1 MPLVRAITVTPDPI
15 GHKCSVTTKCNQP
28 ERNNGIYCLYSLA
41 MLCVMFPYVVYWPK
55 GCHVQ
60 MLDHCRHRNPVKR
73 STQCNRKVSL
83 QCVSTSSFLHYT
95 ISSLRNTRCCN
106 ERFYSF
112 VFVFVFLFSFL
123 LSLIFIFFRFILIF
137 IFKFPCSKPFK
148 EGNKGKR

>member
-1 MPLVRAITVTPDPI
+1 MHLLFFTCLFVCLLA
-15 GHKCSVTTKCNQP
+15 VTTKCNQP

-83 QCVSTSSFLHYT
+83 QCVSASSFLHYT

-112 VFVFVFLFSFL
+112 VFVFVFLLSFL
-123 LSLIFIFFRFILIF
+123 LSFFDF
-137 IFKFPCSKPFK
+137 FPFVFLFSFLFLNFHAVNRLKR
-148 EGNKGKR
+148 GNKGKR